1 MSALLVVGRCLTLAI
16 AALNL
21 KSTSYRVL
29 GCSAVIALLVVDMVV
44 SRTGTGYSDYSFG
57 TTSGAFVLDTI
68 RFLLSTRPLEEYRH
82 ETDKVPAYQL
92 PYAQRFFWLLSIP
105 LRGIGWSFKA
115 NHSVPS
121 VEPHHLTRRAFVASR
136 LRRVFVYYLLFEAV
150 QLYMR
155 CNLIFLSEEPLLSQ
169 GYFLGWLN
177 IMAIPWRICTSLNWT
192 YSLVATI
199 AVGSTLHEP
208 RLWPAPFGKWKDA
221 YTIRRFWGRTWHQ
234 FARYTLTV
242 FGPHQ
247 HKSRPWD
254 GASTPDA
261 KTKER
266 EPWVISYTRLCNAF
280 LCSAFMHTCGDV
292 VLQFKIWDNSLPI
305 TGSLRKVNH
314 PNVIGFSMPFFI
326 LQPVGVLVEDIVIE
340 VGKRMGLGKRE
351 WVKAVGY
358 MWVSMW
364 MSYSV
369 HSWVQGQKNAFLIA
383 YPVLEGGGAEV
394 SVIVLEKVASRIFG
408 IDLTA
413 TIRSWFVG

>member
-1 MSALLVVGRCLTLAI
+1 
-16 AALNL
+16 
-21 KSTSYRVL
+21 
-29 GCSAVIALLVVDMVV
+29 MVV

-105 LRGIGWSFKA
+105 LRGIGWSFKVA
-115 NHSVPS
+115 DIIVPS

-221 YTIRRFWGRTWHQ
+221 YTIRRFWGCVETRVPS
-234 FARYTLTV
+234 YSPLI
-242 FGPHQ
+242 PL
-247 HKSRPWD
+247 
-254 GASTPDA
+254 
-261 KTKER
+261 ER

-292 VLQFKIWDNSLPI
+292 
-305 TGSLRKVNH
+305 VNH

-394 SVIVLEKVASRIFG
+394 SVTVLEKVASRIFG